1 MIVEPAALAALVA
14 MGLATYATRA
24 GGFWLMGFVP
34 LTPRVEAALTAIPS
48 SVMAS
53 LLAPIALQAGP
64 AEMAGYAVIAAVM
77 LVSRR
82 DIVAGIAGIVA
93 VAAFRNL
100 LP

>member
-1 MIVEPAALAALVA
+1 MIVEPAALAALAA
-14 MGLATYATRA
+14 MGVATYVTRA

-48 SVMAS
+48 SVMAA

-64 AEMAGYAVIAAVM
+64 AEMVGYGVIAAVM
-77 LVSRR
+77 LISRR
-82 DIVAGIAGIVA
+82 DIVAGIAGVVA

-100 LP
+100 MS